1 MKKLLAFLLAVMM
14 LLSFAACSGDTTD
27 DTSDEGTQDQ
37 TGDTEEKLDP
47 SKIIDIYI
55 IAGQSNAVGHTGFF
69 GSAQEGYYMWYLKQF
84 APELADGGSGYTHIH
99 YAGNSRKDTTVNGV
113 RTLVNQDKPWQK
125 ISLGLGASAN
135 HIGPEVG
142 MARALAKYYNAE
154 SGRSAGI
161 IKFAHGGTS
170 IRDLN
175 SGSNQFGNWV
185 SPSYAKELNLS
196 YKDTDVTGALY
207 RGLLEQVKRNVSE
220 LNEYG
225 GYEKINIRGIYWMQ
239 GESDRHQP
247 EVYKTAFTY
256 FVNDLRKDLSEIML
270 EFTNGETDCGAS
282 EMGIFVGAISKGY
295 NITQPADMMTNTN
308 FINMQKQLAEDIE
321 NCYFVNNSGF
331 LITKWNSETH
341 TTEKLGWDNH
351 HWNAKD
357 MLDIGNLVGK
367 TMFDK
372 CVRNGST
379 K

>member
-27 DTSDEGTQDQ
+27 DTNDESTQDQ

-55 IAGQSNAVGHTGFF
+55 IAGQSNAVGHTKLI
-69 GSAQEGYYMWYLKQF
+69 GSIYESYVERF
-84 APELADGGSGYTHIH
+84 APELADGGEGFSHIH
-99 YAGNSRKDTTVNGV
+99 YAGNSRKDQTVNGV
-113 RTLVNQDKPWQK
+113 RSLVNQDKPWQK
-125 ISLGLGASAN
+125 VTLGLGSNAN
-135 HIGPEVG
+135 NIGPEVG
-142 MARALAKYYNAE
+142 MAKALSKWYNGE
-154 SGRSAGI
+154 SGRNAGI

-220 LNEYG
+220 LKEYG
-225 GYEKINIRGIYWMQ
+225 GYEKINIRGLYWMQ
-239 GESDRHQP
+239 GEADRHQP

-256 FVNDLRKDLSEIML
+256 FVEDLRKDLSEIML

-282 EMGIFVGAISKGY
+282 EMGIFVGALSKGY

-321 NCYFVNNSGF
+321 KCYFVDNSGYA
-331 LITKWNSETH
+331 ITKWDSSTSDV
-341 TTEKLGWDNH
+341 TVLGSDQH

-357 MLDIGNLVGK
+357 MLAIGNLVGK

-372 CVRNGST
+372 CVRNSST